1 MTEASVSA
9 PTSGDSDGD
18 PDVTVSRWDY
28 PAVDESAAHELKGV
42 HGGHAH
48 LLTARQ
54 VDALQEQ
61 AHEEAY
67 ARGFDEGLA
76 AGQKEVAS
84 RIERLDRLALTLARP
99 LNDLDHSVE
108 NDLLELAA
116 ALAQQILHRE
126 LKSDPRPMI
135 NAVQDCLDVLPS
147 SARDVTLHLNPADAA
162 FIQDHFSGDSER
174 PWRIA
179 ESTALSTGDLRVTSE
194 SSQIDGR
201 LQTRL
206 AEIIASGVER
216 MVYDDECGP

>member
-1 MTEASVSA
+1 MTEPNVSTPAS
-9 PTSGDSDGD
+9 GENDGD
-18 PDVTVSRWDY
+18 LDVTISRWDY
-28 PAVDESAAHELKGV
+28 PSVDESAAQELKGV

-67 ARGFDEGLA
+67 ARGFEEGLA
-76 AGQKEVAS
+76 AGKTEVAS

-99 LNDLDHSVE
+99 LNDLDHLVE

-126 LKSDPRPMI
+126 LKNDPRQMI
-135 NAVQDCLDVLPS
+135 NSVRDCLDVLPS

-162 FIQDHFSGDSER
+162 FVQEHFSGDSER
-174 PWRIA
+174 AWRIA
-179 ESTALSTGDLRVTSE
+179 ASASLQPGDLRVTSE

-206 AEIIASGVER
+206 TEIISSAVER
-216 MVYDDECGP
+216 LVYDDECGP